1 MGKKECGGFGHSP
14 EKNKYQYTCCCDD
27 DHEQKDMLTEC
38 ILFKCQGMREEHLSF
53 AETGA
58 YDQERGEGPTRPGYR
73 GPTAIS

>member
-1 MGKKECGGFGHSP
+1 
-14 EKNKYQYTCCCDD
+14 
-27 DHEQKDMLTEC
+27 MLTEC

-58 YDQERGEGPTRPGYR
+58 YDQERGEVPLIRGIG